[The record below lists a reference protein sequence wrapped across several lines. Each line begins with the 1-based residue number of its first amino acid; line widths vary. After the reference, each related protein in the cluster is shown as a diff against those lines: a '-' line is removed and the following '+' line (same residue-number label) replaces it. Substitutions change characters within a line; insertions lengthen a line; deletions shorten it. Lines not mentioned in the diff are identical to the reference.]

1 MDRAVKLHTHIHTH
15 HTHTHTHTH
24 TRAYTHR
31 HQKLLNNKYLD
42 SMKQSWAWQLTYH
55 SEHYVTSHSK
65 SAPNTEDISVGDQ
78 SVWHVLVQVAY
89 L

>member
-1 MDRAVKLHTHIHTH
+1 
-15 HTHTHTHTH
+15 
-24 TRAYTHR
+24 
-31 HQKLLNNKYLD
+31 
-42 SMKQSWAWQLTYH
+42 MKQSWAWQLTYH